1 VEAPQKS
8 LAARFTALVLRK
20 AAQNFDVAKLLYRIT
35 CSFCEH
41 TGIVACELPR
51 HLTCSHCGWSG
62 LIPAPESPASA
73 RAPPRIRTV
82 KEGTGRVTLSRLRRS
97 DSMDDRA
104 ETTARAAWL
113 RAHRLHRHAHK
124 LGPSVEGAS
133 GRPGNCASLA
143 AAIHDFMSAKV
154 SDQQRVTQRLWRI
167 RYSQ

>member
-1 VEAPQKS
+1 M
-8 LAARFTALVLRK
+8 LDGK

-73 RAPPRIRTV
+73 PAPPRIRTV
-82 KEGTGRVTLSRLRRS
+82 KEGTGRGTLSRLRRS
-97 DSMDDRA
+97 DSMNDRA

-113 RAHRLHRHAHK
+113 RAHRLRRHAHK

-133 GRPGNCASLA
+133 GRSGNWQLCFVGSGDARL
-143 AAIHDFMSAKV
+143 HVGEV